1 MIQLLT
7 LQAFEPTVGSG
18 SVRLQRSADL
28 WQVEYAL
35 DLAGRTLQSVTRKW
49 RPRASRVDD
58 LWRASCC
65 ELFLAKSD
73 APQYL
78 EFNFSPSGDWAAYA
92 FESTRSGRR
101 AHVWEGAAPE
111 IKYGTQESINGLW
124 VRVRLPTP
132 AIRGFETG
140 LVGLSAIT
148 HTDEGVTHWALG
160 HSGSQPDFHCRDNY
174 VALAGALEI

>member
-1 MIQLLT
+1 VIQLWT
-7 LQAFEPTVGSG
+7 LQAFEPTAGSG
-18 SVRLQRSADL
+18 SVRLQRSTNL
-28 WQVEYAL
+28 WQLDYAL
-35 DLAGRTLQSVTRKW
+35 DLPGRTVQSVGRKW
-49 RPRASRVDD
+49 PPRASRVDD

-65 ELFLAKSD
+65 ELFLAQSD

-101 AHVWEGAAPE
+101 AHVWPGAVPE
-111 IKYGTQESINGLW
+111 IQCRAQPRADQLW
-124 VRVRLPTP
+124 LQVRLPTP
-132 AIRGFETG
+132 AVRGFATG
-140 LVGLSAIT
+140 LVGLSVIT

-174 VALAGALEI
+174 VALVGALEI